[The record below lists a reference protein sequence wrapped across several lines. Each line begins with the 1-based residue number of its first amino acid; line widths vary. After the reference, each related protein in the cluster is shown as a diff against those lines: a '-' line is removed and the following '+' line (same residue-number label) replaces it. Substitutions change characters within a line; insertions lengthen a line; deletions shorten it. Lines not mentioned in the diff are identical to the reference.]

1 MYAKTSVSS
10 VNTIIGDTIEYEVHI
25 IYKKDIEY
33 KYEDVSFDDRDNK
46 CRIISVE
53 NKNRDI
59 GEYKERIIK
68 YQIGFYDVGQFVIFP
83 FKISYNYN
91 NKYEELYGEDVTV
104 LVYPFSDGE
113 VLPPMKNTIGL
124 KMPKYVWGIIVLIAF
139 AIVGIIILIFAIV
152 KYIEKKFNEKINIKE
167 DTEALNSLKNMD
179 SSVYY
184 NEGRYAEYYFELTFI
199 FKRYLTKRFKFNICD
214 LLRNIAFV
222 SYSQNYSFRNGKG
235 ERAVA
240 NIKAGKP
247 FFNKK
252 YFGAKNSSLV
262 PYSITKK
269 TESFE
274 YPKNNTHSSN
284 ACKNSNYYF
293 PHTLT
298 DIFNYFFCL
307 ILSLS
312 THLARSY
319 LTASRCLR
327 PMSTAR
333 RITSCLASPRFSHA
347 KFMFLSVFSVNR
359 TGVGAINFP
368 LFSNIFIQKTVLNSY
383 TKAN

>member
-1 MYAKTSVSS
+1 MKKVFLFFLILFILLNSCSKRIEKDTIMYAKTSVSS
-10 VNTIIGDTIEYEVHI
+10 VNTIIGDTIEYEVNI

-167 DTEALNSLKNMD
+167 DTEALNLLKNMD

-199 FKRYLTKRFKFNICD
+199 FKRYLTKRFKFNIED
-214 LLRNIAFV
+214 MTTSEINQLFKENNFEESEYIINMFEQADYVKFAKQISELNIMQKDYNFCV
-222 SYSQNYSFRNGKG
+222 DYIIKNGNLQTALKLQ
-235 ERAVA
+235 E
-240 NIKAGKP
+240 KE
-247 FFNKK
+247 NKK
-252 YFGAKNSSLV
+252 IMKKERKDQKKV
-262 PYSITKK
+262 KKKTKK
-269 TESFE
+269 LKE
-274 YPKNNTHSSN
+274 K
-284 ACKNSNYYF
+284 
-293 PHTLT
+293 
-298 DIFNYFFCL
+298 
-307 ILSLS
+307 SL
-312 THLARSY
+312 
-319 LTASRCLR
+319 
-327 PMSTAR
+327 
-333 RITSCLASPRFSHA
+333 
-347 KFMFLSVFSVNR
+347 
-359 TGVGAINFP
+359 
-368 LFSNIFIQKTVLNSY
+368 
-383 TKAN
+383 

>member
-1 MYAKTSVSS
+1 MKKVFLFFLILFILLNSCSKRIEKDTIMYAKTSVSS

-25 IYKKDIEY
+25 IYNKDIEY

-199 FKRYLTKRFKFNICD
+199 FKRYLTKRFKFNIED
-214 LLRNIAFV
+214 MTTSEINQLFKENNFEESEYIINMFEQADYVKFAKQISELNIMQKDYNFFV
-222 SYSQNYSFRNGKG
+222 DYIIKNGNLQTALKLQ
-235 ERAVA
+235 E
-240 NIKAGKP
+240 KE
-247 FFNKK
+247 NKK
-252 YFGAKNSSLV
+252 IMKKERKEQKKLKKK
-262 PYSITKK
+262 TKK
-269 TESFE
+269 LKE
-274 YPKNNTHSSN
+274 K
-284 ACKNSNYYF
+284 
-293 PHTLT
+293 
-298 DIFNYFFCL
+298 
-307 ILSLS
+307 SL
-312 THLARSY
+312 
-319 LTASRCLR
+319 
-327 PMSTAR
+327 
-333 RITSCLASPRFSHA
+333 
-347 KFMFLSVFSVNR
+347 
-359 TGVGAINFP
+359 
-368 LFSNIFIQKTVLNSY
+368 
-383 TKAN
+383 

>member
-1 MYAKTSVSS
+1 MKKVFLFFLILFILLNSCSKRIEKDTIMYAKTSVSS
-10 VNTIIGDTIEYEVHI
+10 VNTIIGDTIEYEVNI

-199 FKRYLTKRFKFNICD
+199 FKRYLTKRFKFNIED
-214 LLRNIAFV
+214 MTTSEINQLFKENNFEESEYIINMFEQADYVKFAKQISELNIMQKDYNFCV
-222 SYSQNYSFRNGKG
+222 DYIIKNGNLQTALKLQ
-235 ERAVA
+235 E
-240 NIKAGKP
+240 KE
-247 FFNKK
+247 NKK
-252 YFGAKNSSLV
+252 IMKKERKEQKKLKKK
-262 PYSITKK
+262 TKK
-269 TESFE
+269 LKE
-274 YPKNNTHSSN
+274 K
-284 ACKNSNYYF
+284 
-293 PHTLT
+293 
-298 DIFNYFFCL
+298 
-307 ILSLS
+307 SL
-312 THLARSY
+312 
-319 LTASRCLR
+319 
-327 PMSTAR
+327 
-333 RITSCLASPRFSHA
+333 
-347 KFMFLSVFSVNR
+347 
-359 TGVGAINFP
+359 
-368 LFSNIFIQKTVLNSY
+368 
-383 TKAN
+383 